1 MVGLVLDDLHQLQQ
15 VVLELLVGQG
25 LKTLDRVLT
34 NLKFS
39 GVSNYGQL
47 FALLKKARYYLG
59 IRKLGV

>member
-1 MVGLVLDDLHQLQQ
+1 MIGLVLDDLYQLQQ

-34 NLKFS
+34 DLKS
-39 GVSNYGQL
+39 GVSNGQL
-47 FALLKKARYYLG
+47 FALLKRARCYLG